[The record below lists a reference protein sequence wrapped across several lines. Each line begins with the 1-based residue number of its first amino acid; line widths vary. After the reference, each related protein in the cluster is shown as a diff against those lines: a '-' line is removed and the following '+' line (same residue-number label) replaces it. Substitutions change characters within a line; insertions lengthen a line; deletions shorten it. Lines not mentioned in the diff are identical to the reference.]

1 MHLIQVS
8 YKSMISSLVVALHR
22 LSWPSVIVV
31 FVSVIVIVVVVF
43 VFVVV
48 IVIVSPGSVA
58 KEKYILLMHPSAL
71 HLR

>member
-1 MHLIQVS
+1 MYLIQVS

-31 FVSVIVIVVVVF
+31 VVF
-43 VFVVV
+43 VVFVIV

-58 KEKYILLMHPSAL
+58 KEKYILLLHPSAL

>member
-31 FVSVIVIVVVVF
+31 VVVVVFVIVVVVF
-43 VFVVV
+43 VADHQVILIAVNKV
-48 IVIVSPGSVA
+48 IVGSSRV
-58 KEKYILLMHPSAL
+58 LPLS
-71 HLR
+71 

>member
-31 FVSVIVIVVVVF
+31 FVI
-43 VFVVV
+43 V

-58 KEKYILLMHPSAL
+58 KEKYILLLHPSAL
-71 HLR
+71 HLK

>member
-31 FVSVIVIVVVVF
+31 VVVF
-43 VFVVV
+43 V

-58 KEKYILLMHPSAL
+58 KEKYILLLHPSDL

>member
-31 FVSVIVIVVVVF
+31 VFVS
-43 VFVVV
+43 V

-58 KEKYILLMHPSAL
+58 KEKYILLLHPSTL
-71 HLR
+71 HLK